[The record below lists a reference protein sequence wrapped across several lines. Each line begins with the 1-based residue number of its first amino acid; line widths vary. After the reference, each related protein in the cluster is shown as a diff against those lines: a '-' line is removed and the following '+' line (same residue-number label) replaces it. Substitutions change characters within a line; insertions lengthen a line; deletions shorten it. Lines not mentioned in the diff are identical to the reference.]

1 MTLNSILRVFQTM
14 SKNLDLMK
22 ELYQSFNMI
31 DKFKEIISKYYNI
44 VIQKFNLTDDDVNY
58 LVNLVYDD
66 NFMITNLTEVNDS
79 IQTLI
84 KSKIIF
90 SIDNKN
96 YLVNLI
102 VYNICK
108 LYKEL
113 ENVDNVNVVD
123 MNNNT
128 SNIQVDKIEDI
139 DVDKLLLQ
147 QVKENLEEMR
157 KKKKEV
163 QNKIEQI
170 VNPELSE
177 EDFQY
182 QNIDYDRELDEETR
196 KIFEE
201 LQSQ

>member
-1 MTLNSILRVFQTM
+1 
-14 SKNLDLMK
+14 MK

>member
-1 MTLNSILRVFQTM
+1 
-14 SKNLDLMK
+14 
-22 ELYQSFNMI
+22 MI

-128 SNIQVDKIEDI
+128 SNI
-139 DVDKLLLQ
+139 
-147 QVKENLEEMR
+147 
-157 KKKKEV
+157 
-163 QNKIEQI
+163 
-170 VNPELSE
+170 
-177 EDFQY
+177 
-182 QNIDYDRELDEETR
+182 
-196 KIFEE
+196 
-201 LQSQ
+201 